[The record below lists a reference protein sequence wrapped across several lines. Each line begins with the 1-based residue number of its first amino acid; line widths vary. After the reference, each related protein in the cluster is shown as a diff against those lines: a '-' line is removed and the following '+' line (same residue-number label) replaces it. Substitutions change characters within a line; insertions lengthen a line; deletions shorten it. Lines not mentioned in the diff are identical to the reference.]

1 MGNGRRRK
9 GRMRGRGDRRE
20 KYVRETEGHNDEK
33 EVRGSRRMK
42 ENRGRVK
49 YVQWKGE
56 ERVCAREGSGG
67 GGGVKAELTC

>member
-49 YVQWKGE
+49 YSGRGRKGCV
-56 ERVCAREGSGG
+56 RGKGVAGG
-67 GGGVKAELTC
+67 GGEGWS